1 MPIEHI
7 RMSQQA
13 KEQLTR
19 LKRWTGLKHWNE
31 LCRWA
36 FCASLAEPTVPA
48 PAKILADSS
57 VEMSW
62 KVFGGQH
69 HELYFA
75 LLKQRCSNDGLGTS
89 DEVLANQ
96 LRLHLHRG
104 LGYLAADKQIRSVAG
119 LIKRSTKQHDEAA
132 S

>member
-7 RMSQQA
+7 RLSQQA

-36 FCASLAEPTVPA
+36 FCASLAEPTIPA
-48 PAKILADSS
+48 PAKIMADSS

-62 KVFGGQH
+62 RVFGGQY
-69 HELYFA
+69 HELYLA
-75 LLKQRCSNDGLGTS
+75 LLMQRCANDGLGTS
-89 DEVLANQ
+89 DDVLANQ

-119 LIKRSTKQHDEAA
+119 LMKRVVKQGDEGIG
-132 S
+132 

>member
-1 MPIEHI
+1 MPIDHI
-7 RMSQQA
+7 RLSQQA

-19 LKRWTGLKHWNE
+19 LKRWTGLRHWNE

-36 FCASLAEPTVPA
+36 FCASLAEPTIPA
-48 PAKILADSS
+48 PAKIMADSS

-62 KVFGGQH
+62 RVFGGQY
-69 HELYFA
+69 HELYLA
-75 LLKQRCSNDGLGTS
+75 LLRQRCANDGLGTS

-104 LGYLAADKQIRSVAG
+104 LGYLAADRQIRSVAG
-119 LIKRSTKQHDEAA
+119 LMKRVAKQGDERVG
-132 S
+132 